1 MKQQNETKTTQDY
14 KYFVVTIKELTAILK
29 KAKEGSRQLYNGKVK
44 QNNTI
49 VLRFQEETE
58 FKGQLQPIGKTKETI
73 DRMYINLAEKNYNSF
88 VTFYK
93 EEFQQLTGT
102 EEELGV
108 FGVTLLQAKEILTDN
123 NPQDATIINIV
134 YNILVKEFQEEQDNI
149 NKYLQAREE

>member
-29 KAKEGSRQLYNGKVK
+29 KAKEDSRQLYNGKVK

-88 VTFYK
+88 VTYYT